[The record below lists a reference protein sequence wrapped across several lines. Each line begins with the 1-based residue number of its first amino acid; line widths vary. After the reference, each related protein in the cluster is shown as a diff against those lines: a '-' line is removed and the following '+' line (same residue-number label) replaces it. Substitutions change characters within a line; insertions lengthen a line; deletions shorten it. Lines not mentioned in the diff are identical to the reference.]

1 MPSRDGSLTRFRTL
15 PAAERRIAWRAACRL
30 SLIQPVL
37 AIAGPRP
44 LLTALT
50 RRPLARCGRARLEP
64 GRIVWL
70 VEAVAARLP
79 WPTTCLGRA
88 VTAAHLLLVQ
98 GWSCDLI
105 IGAVPADRPFAA
117 HAWIEHEG
125 RVMGPPGKGCEPIA
139 TWHLPGADRA

>member
-1 MPSRDGSLTRFRTL
+1 MPSRDGPLTRFRTL

-37 AIAGPRP
+37 AIAGPKP

-50 RRPLARCGRARLEP
+50 RRPLASCGRARLEP

-79 WPTTCLGRA
+79 WPTTCLGRT
-88 VTAAHLLLVQ
+88 VTAAHLLLAQ

-105 IGAVPADRPFAA
+105 IGAAPAGRPFAA
-117 HAWIEHEG
+117 HAWIEQAG
-125 RVMGPPGKGCEPIA
+125 QPIGPPNQRFEPVV
-139 TWHLPGADRA
+139 TWRLPGRRRA